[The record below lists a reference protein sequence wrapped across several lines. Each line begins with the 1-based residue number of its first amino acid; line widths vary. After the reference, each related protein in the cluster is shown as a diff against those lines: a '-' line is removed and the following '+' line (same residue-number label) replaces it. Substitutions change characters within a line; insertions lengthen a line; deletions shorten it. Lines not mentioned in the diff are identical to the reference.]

1 MADFAPNQPRPA
13 SWKLRFDTKGGNWMI
28 PHPERPHTGKSKIRA
43 EIEVGKPKFRELV
56 RTKILLPPDEAH
68 PLPAHLEWQTNKKG
82 SGINVTFPPGTI
94 KGEAR
99 KTSMRI
105 GAYTS
110 AASKKFMQSES
121 FTSQHLF
128 DRARI
133 ERAFELPRS
142 QAPAS
147 KAPASTSKQWGVPEE
162 KQTRPFQGNY
172 DSILQGSHSL
182 EIDQHDI
189 DRLYQGPSSTPILHS
204 PKASGQPVKK
214 KQKPAPA
221 QPETQFA
228 PLDFDNL
235 QGVDAVNFDVDFDFD
250 F

>member
-1 MADFAPNQPRPA
+1 
-13 SWKLRFDTKGGNWMI
+13 MI

-94 KGEAR
+94 KDEIR

-110 AASKKFMQSES
+110 AASKKFMKSES

-142 QAPAS
+142 Q
-147 KAPASTSKQWGVPEE
+147 APASTSKQWGVPEE

-189 DRLYQGPSSTPILHS
+189 DRLHQGPSSSARPPPVPLTDLVDLPPTPILHS